1 LNRKAHTGARAA
13 CVRFAVKLFRLVR
26 VGMGLMKERV
36 AHIDIAK
43 GIGILLVIFGHNWIV
58 LNNKGE
64 IYNIVYSFHVPLFF
78 FLSGIFLNPN
88 KPFMAMLKEKANT
101 LLKPYFVTV
110 IIVEILFIAFKA
122 ANDTFGEYIF
132 GIFYAT
138 GPHIRWVWMWFL
150 PHLFLISVFSWFFL
164 NLTRLEKSNFPIQ
177 FLALFCLLAIGRLT
191 IRSFWAMPYTWKGHY
206 WKING
211 LPFSADIGLI
221 SSFYFMLGYFIR
233 GWIKNP
239 RFNLLWLA
247 FIAALFFGL
256 HALTEFR
263 TDLNLRRYDSLIFS
277 TALALAGIFMVI
289 EISRLLANFDWL
301 ARGFTYLGA
310 NSLVILIFHAPL
322 QDYSFDLL
330 AKFSERYFY
339 VAVATFL
346 IAVIG
351 SVVIVELAK
360 RVGFL
365 LSNYSQANKNTGG
378 NDLLPQ

>member
-1 LNRKAHTGARAA
+1 
-13 CVRFAVKLFRLVR
+13 
-26 VGMGLMKERV
+26 MKERV

-64 IYNIVYSFHVPLFF
+64 IYNIVYSFHIPLFF
-78 FLSGIFLNPN
+78 FLSGIFFDPY
-88 KPFMAMLKEKANT
+88 KPFMATLKEKANT

-110 IIVEILFIAFKA
+110 IVVEILFIAFKA
-122 ANDTFGEYIF
+122 ANDAFGEYIF

-150 PHLFLISVFSWFFL
+150 PHLFLISVLSWMFL
-164 NLTRLEKSNFPIQ
+164 NLTRLDKSNLPIQ
-177 FLALFCLLAIGRLT
+177 FLALFCLLTIGWLT
-191 IRSFWAMPYTWKGHY
+191 IRSFWAMPYIWKEHP

-221 SSFYFMLGYFIR
+221 SSFYFMLGYFVR

-239 RFNLLWLA
+239 RFNWLWLA
-247 FIAALFFGL
+247 FIVALFFGL
-256 HALTEFR
+256 HKLTEFR

-277 TALALAGIFMVI
+277 TALAMAGIFMVI
-289 EISRLLANFDWL
+289 EISKLLANFAWL
-301 ARGFTYLGA
+301 ARGFSYFGA

-351 SVVIVELAK
+351 SVIIVEIVN
-360 RVGFL
+360 RVGL
-365 LSNYSQANKNTGG
+365 LRVSYNPANKSTGG
-378 NDLLPQ
+378 GDLLPQ